1 MSKIT
6 LQNIANLDSP
16 TAIAQINANS
26 AVIQTAFDNTLSR
39 DGTSPNVMSSNLD
52 MNSNQIIN
60 LPAPISATSPLRLTD
75 LNSFV
80 GGGTVTNIPAGGTTG
95 QVLAKTAGTDY
106 AVGWTTTPTITLPIS
121 SLTGSTTSAALAALI
136 SDETGTGSIVF
147 STSPTFITP
156 VLGTPT
162 SGTLTNCTGLP
173 AASLTGLGT
182 GVGTFLA
189 TPTSA
194 NLKAALTDETGSGA
208 AVFATSPTLVTPV
221 LGTPSSGTLTSCTG
235 LPLSTG
241 VTGNL
246 PVTNLNSGTSASSTT
261 FWRGDGTWS
270 TAPGT
275 GTVTSVAT
283 GNGLTGGTIT
293 TTGTLARDYAEQI
306 VQSAAGV
313 VLTPTGTTSTTGV
326 MMGMG
331 STIKITPA
339 RSTRVMIMI
348 QGTVNTSTT
357 STTSTMGIFFGTG
370 TAPING
376 AASAGT
382 QVAGNLVTVL
392 GTIAADPPFHISGI
406 ITGLTLSTAIWVDL
420 KLAQTSGGG
429 TANLTNVSWFIYEI

>member
-26 AVIQTAFDNTLSR
+26 ATIQTAFDNTLSR

-75 LNSFV
+75 LNSFI
-80 GGGTVTNIPAGGTTG
+80 GGGIITNIPAGGTSG
-95 QVLAKTAGTDY
+95 QVLAKTSGTDY
-106 AVGWTTTPTITLPIS
+106 AVGWTTTPTITVPIS

-136 SDETGTGSIVF
+136 SDETGTGNIVF

-208 AVFATSPTLVTPV
+208 AVFATSPTFVTPL
-221 LGTPSSGTLTSCTG
+221 LGTPTSGVLTSCTG

-241 VTGNL
+241 ITGNL
-246 PVTNLNSGTSASSTT
+246 PVTNLNSGTSASSST
-261 FWRGDGTWS
+261 FWRGDGTWAA
-270 TAPGT
+270 APGT
-275 GTVTSVAT
+275 GTVTSVTAGT
-283 GNGLTGGTIT
+283 GLSGGTFT
-293 TTGTLARDYAEQI
+293 TSGTVALA
-306 VQSAAGV
+306 
-313 VLTPTGTTSTTGV
+313 LTNATAQASPGNPTGTASTTAVFMGLGGSCHITPTYSGRIKLEFYGV
-326 MMGMG
+326 MTAAGG
-331 STIKITPA
+331 FSATN
-339 RSTRVMIMI
+339 
-348 QGTVNTSTT
+348 TVR
-357 STTSTMGIFFGTG
+357 FGTG
-370 TAPING
+370 TAPTNG
-376 AASAGT
+376 AAGTATGT
-382 QVAGNLVTVL
+382 QVGNSITFGGSGTTTVSCAFAN
-392 GTIAADPPFHISGI
+392 GGI
-406 ITGLTLSTAIWVDL
+406 ITGLTP
-420 KLAQTSGGG
+420 G
-429 TANLTNVSWFIYEI
+429 TAYWFDLTLATANASATQSLTTISFNAFEF